1 MKPTKLRKVLYKRAE
16 NPFIYYEVE
25 WENGETTHHATLED
39 LPFEVWCILKERYI
53 RKLEKALARD
63 IEEEL

>member
-1 MKPTKLRKVLYKRAE
+1 MKPTKLRKMLYKRAE

-39 LPFEVWCILKERYI
+39 LPYEVSTILRDRYI
-53 RKLEKALARD
+53 RRLERLLQKD